1 MKIKIIIFFIL
12 MIILVED
19 IKLKFNIDLKNKYNF
34 KYDNMIIDYNKFYDF
49 LQNCLHI
56 KNNFADLLSSEESF
70 YDFFQENL
78 EYLNFSINPFSK
90 RNIYSKLGR
99 LLLDNEWL
107 RRSKYIKMKLCEKK
121 YKDLNF
127 IFLKLII
134 DKLENNQK
142 RSYKKILKK
151 NNTNINLSF
160 NDFLYDYYN

>member
-19 IKLKFNIDLKNKYNF
+19 IELKFNIDLKNKYNF
-34 KYDNMIIDYNKFYDF
+34 KYDDVNIDYNKFYDF

-56 KNNFADLLSSEESF
+56 KNDFTKSLSSEETY
-70 YDFFQENL
+70 YDFFYENL

-90 RNIYSKLGR
+90 RNIYFKLGR
-99 LLLDNEWL
+99 LFLDNEWL
-107 RRSKYIKMKLCEKK
+107 RRSKYIKMKICEKK

-134 DKLENNQK
+134 EKLHNNQK
-142 RSYKKILKK
+142 RSYKKILNKK
-151 NNTNINLSF
+151 NINLSF